1 MENADRQEAPP
12 SAFQIDVELLGRHFA
27 RPAGN
32 DRYQR
37 RAVGGHDIRQFELA
51 GRELSEIIVEPPG
64 ERRIHVG
71 DRAVWLRREKAGGRV
86 VEIVDHMLQV
96 LKKAFV
102 PFAFARDVG
111 DGPERRVVFCDA
123 FERAHPD
130 AIPGRAA
137 FAGQRRRDAQFLD
150 AAFAGAGRLRETV
163 DRFGNVGRA
172 RKQPLDGTQVR
183 RALGGGEGAIGV
195 VGVEHAR
202 MGVGDDQAIV
212 VAVRDRLRGVQPAGA
227 ARELKQ
233 AEGVHQEPEHAEN
246 RQYGDRRRHRLAAD
260 LPGQHDQGADRDH
273 EADEQQQEQA
283 WFRRAFDLI
292 DGGGGGRRRWV
303 HTQPFLPRIETSRR
317 TPTSARPPNLGPRE
331 HASARNAWQ

>member
-1 MENADRQEAPP
+1 MIALRDAAKDRGPDLAGRRLQSPGRQTRKSAVGSPHESVRVHRGDRHRRRIEDSRKPNFGGAQILARGLARASIEHQRARRAGKTLAGERDAVENADRQEAPA

-51 GRELSEIIVEPPG
+51 RRELREIIVEPPG

-123 FERAHPD
+123 LERAHPD

-150 AAFAGAGRLRETV
+150 AAFAGAGRLRETI

-183 RALGGGEGAIGV
+183 RALGGGERAIGV
-195 VGVEHAR
+195 VGVEDAR

-212 VAVRDRLRGVQPAGA
+212 VAVRDRLRGVRAG
-227 ARELKQ
+227 
-233 AEGVHQEPEHAEN
+233 
-246 RQYGDRRRHRLAAD
+246 RRGPRI
-260 LPGQHDQGADRDH
+260 
-273 EADEQQQEQA
+273 EA
-283 WFRRAFDLI
+283 
-292 DGGGGGRRRWV
+292 GRRR
-303 HTQPFLPRIETSRR
+303 TSRAR
-317 TPTSARPPNLGPRE
+317 TRRK
-331 HASARNAWQ
+331 